1 MSAAT
6 VAPLSAWAHVHTLR
20 TTHITEHI
28 ARRTD
33 IKTVQGNAGHANLAT
48 TNFYARYVKEAQ
60 IRAMQENAL

>member
-1 MSAAT
+1 MNSSRSAG
-6 VAPLSAWAHVHTLR
+6 VRWAHVHTLR

-33 IKTVQGNAGHANLAT
+33 IKTVQGNAGHASLAT